1 MEAVV
6 AVLRATREPES
17 ELGPGRRNGW
27 RRARRPSGMR
37 LHGPLP
43 GIPRRLDVLVPLAL
57 GAVAAVA
64 LCACAVVHA
73 PDAVR
78 QLGQLTGSTG
88 IPLTSAKSPA
98 QPAPPALTPQQR
110 AVADS
115 GAILASFAVPSGAR
129 KLSAAPTVSN
139 GVLTSPAQVPGTPDL
154 ADKAQWWIAPGAP
167 RSVLAWEASHRD
179 PGRRAGRLAAR
190 PPCG

>member
-17 ELGPGRRNGW
+17 ELGPGRRNLG

-43 GIPRRLDVLVPLAL
+43 GVPRRLDALVPLAL

-64 LCACAVVHA
+64 LSACAVVHA
-73 PDAVR
+73 PDAAR
-78 QLGQLTGSTG
+78 QPGQLTGSTG

-98 QPAPPALTPQQR
+98 QPALPAPPALTPRQR

-154 ADKAQWWIAPGAP
+154 VDKAQWWIAPGAP
-167 RSVLAWEASHRD
+167 QSVLA
-179 PGRRAGRLAAR
+179 
-190 PPCG
+190 